1 MADIW
6 GSIARS
12 FGSSSRVWQLSMI
25 AGAMPDVSIS
35 ESDCVAKTTE
45 AFFFRSV
52 FNHFAELAG
61 KAFIVQREPPFVDD
75 QERRPAVEAIFDPMK
90 EIGEYGGCG
99 YRPDQSL
106 GLEHLHRGLP
116 KPLGLGVEQ
125 TT

>member
-1 MADIW
+1 
-6 GSIARS
+6 
-12 FGSSSRVWQLSMI
+12 MI
-25 AGAMPDVSIS
+25 AGAMPDISMS

-52 FNHFAELAG
+52 FNHSRSWPR
-61 KAFIVQREPPFVDD
+61 KALVVQRQPAFVDD
-75 QERRPAVEAIFDPMK
+75 QQRRPTVEAILDAMK

-99 YRPDQSL
+99 SGADQPSVSNTCT
-106 GLEHLHRGLP
+106 GGVA